1 MSADPQ
7 KIELLITMAE
17 RLIAAIE
24 GDIAALKA
32 GRPQDLRTTDPEIQR
47 LSALYGREAANLDPT
62 RAKTAPAD
70 LRRKFFATTA
80 RFRDVLT
87 LHASL
92 LTCVRNA
99 SEGIVKAVADEV
111 ERRRAP
117 TCTYAP
123 GPARPRPPAGAMV
136 YNNVI

>member
-47 LSALYGREAANLDPT
+47 LSALYGREAANLDPE

-87 LHASL
+87 LHARL

-123 GPARPRPPAGAMV
+123 GTARPRPPAGAMV